1 MRAAKER
8 AKMVEQVVQME
19 KKMQGEDKLRILCGS
34 LVLRLHS
41 NKRENGTCVRYI

>member
-19 KKMQGEDKLRILCGS
+19 KKMQGEDELCIFYF
-34 LVLRLHS
+34 VWV
-41 NKRENGTCVRYI
+41 TCVEASFK